1 MQRDAPA
8 GIPQTIPDLE
18 TNSNWNFQYGKF
30 GENFEE
36 KFSRMD
42 DGWDVEFLRTT
53 IPKIRWFLVSK

>member
-30 GENFEE
+30 GENFPGW
-36 KFSRMD
+36 MP
-42 DGWDVEFLRTT
+42 DGWDVEFLGT